1 MRNSPQV
8 DHWLKTIQQA
18 IYPPRC
24 LLCDAPG
31 EAGRDLCA
39 ACAADLPHN
48 PVACS
53 LCALPL
59 AAHEEG
65 LCGGCLKRTPPLE
78 SSIIPFR
85 YAPPLDHLMLA
96 LKFNR
101 QLVNARLLGGLMAE
115 AIAARGDALP
125 DCILPVPL
133 HNGRLRERGYNQALE
148 LARPVSRRLG
158 IPLENRL
165 AVRATATAAQSSL
178 EKKER
183 LRNIRGAFALVGEPP
198 AHIAILDDVVTTGST
213 VNELARVLRRGG
225 AKRVVVWACA
235 RVP

>member
-1 MRNSPQV
+1 MRKLPQV
-8 DHWLKTIQQA
+8 NQWLKSVQQA

-31 EAGRDLCA
+31 EGGRDLCR
-39 ACAADLPHN
+39 ACLAELPHN
-48 PVACS
+48 LIACQ

-65 LCGGCLKRTPPLE
+65 ICGGCLKHRPPLDG
-78 SSIIPFR
+78 SIIPFR
-85 YAPPLDHLMLA
+85 YAPPLDHLLLG
-96 LKFNR
+96 LKFSQR
-101 QLVNARLLGGLMAE
+101 LVNARLLGELMAD
-115 AIAARGDALP
+115 AIASRLDERT

-133 HNGRLRERGYNQALE
+133 HNSRLRERGYNQALE

-158 IPLENRL
+158 IPLANQL
-165 AVRATATAAQSSL
+165 VVRSTATAAQSSL

-183 LRNIRGAFALVGEPP
+183 KRNIRGAFAVCGELPD
-198 AHIAILDDVVTTGST
+198 HIAILDDVVTTGST
-213 VNELARVLRRGG
+213 VNELAKVLRRAG